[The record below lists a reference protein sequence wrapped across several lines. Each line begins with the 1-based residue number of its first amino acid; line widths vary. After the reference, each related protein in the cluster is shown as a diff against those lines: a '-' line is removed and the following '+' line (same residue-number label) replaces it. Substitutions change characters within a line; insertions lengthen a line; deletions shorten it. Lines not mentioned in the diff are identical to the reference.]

1 MTDLFNL
8 AGRVAVITGGAGL
21 LGRKHA
27 EIVAAHGGS
36 PVLVDIADASACAQE
51 IEECFAVPTLASQT
65 NITDPSAVRL
75 LLADV
80 LARFGRVDILINNA
94 ANNPKV
100 GQTGNVNFSRL
111 ENFPIEQ
118 WCADIAVGLTGAH
131 LCSQVFGSHM
141 AEAFREHGRRGV
153 ILNIASDLAVIAP
166 DQRIYR
172 QPGLPEHLQPAK
184 PVTYSVVKSGLVGL
198 TRYLATYW
206 ADSGVRANAISP
218 GGIYTGQPEAFVQK
232 LTSLIP
238 MGRMANADEYQGAV
252 LFLVSDA
259 SAYMT
264 GQNLICDGG
273 RTAW

>member
-1 MTDLFNL
+1 MTELFNL

-21 LGRKHA
+21 LGMKHA
-27 EIVAAHGGS
+27 EVIAMQGGS
-36 PVLVDIADASACAQE
+36 PVLVDIADASAQARE
-51 IEECFAVPTLASQT
+51 IEERFQVRTLACQT
-65 NITDPSAVRL
+65 DITNPSAVRGL
-75 LLADV
+75 LDEV
-80 LARFGRVDILINNA
+80 LDRFQRVDILVNNA

-100 GQTGNVNFSRL
+100 GQGEKVDFSRL
-111 ENFPIEQ
+111 ENFPLEQ
-118 WCADIAVGLTGAH
+118 WCADVAVGLTAAY

-141 AEAFREHGRRGV
+141 AASFRQWRRRGV
-153 ILNIASDLAVIAP
+153 ILNVASDLAVIAP

-172 QPGLPEHLQPAK
+172 QLGLPEHLQPVK
-184 PVTYSVVKSGLVGL
+184 PVTYSVVKAGLVGL
-198 TRYLATYW
+198 TRYLSTYW

-218 GGIYTGQPEAFVQK
+218 GGVYTGQPEAFVEK

-264 GQNLICDGG
+264 GHNLICDGG